1 MNEANFRR
9 LMKRGFPA
17 LRHLDLSTAARPLAD
32 AAMDIIGKLLLL
44 TDNPRIVCDS
54 KKQSAFIFL
63 CRGEH
68 LLEGCISGSG
78 CVKTLKCS
86 TVCV

>member
-44 TDNPRIVCDS
+44 TMTTFILYNIYLRD
-54 KKQSAFIFL
+54 AFVEVAVFK
-63 CRGEH
+63 R
-68 LLEGCISGSG
+68 
-78 CVKTLKCS
+78 
-86 TVCV
+86 